1 MGKYWL
7 NDVVL
12 TSRDKD
18 KTVYLCDTAHQIWLG
33 ESAAEAGRRWHLSGG
48 RMDSIT

>member
-12 TSRDKD
+12 TSREKD
-18 KTVYLCDTAHQIWLG
+18 KTVYLCDTAHQTSLG
-33 ESAAEAGRRWHLSGG
+33 ESAAGADRRWHLSGG
-48 RMDSIT
+48 LLDRTT